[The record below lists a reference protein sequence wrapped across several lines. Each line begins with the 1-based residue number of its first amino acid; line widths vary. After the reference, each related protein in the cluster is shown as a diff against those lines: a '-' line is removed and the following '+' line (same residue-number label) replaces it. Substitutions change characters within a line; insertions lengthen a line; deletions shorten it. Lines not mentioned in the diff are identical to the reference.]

1 MINLTARLSDQSLS
15 RHSRLA
21 MKAARQMKRA
31 QNKSSTGKLICHH
44 LLKMLD
50 ENELKSMDPID
61 QLKRRNLFNEM
72 NQDGLNRGGLNRGGL
87 NPGGLNPGG
96 LNRGSQPGQ
105 YHLQI

>member
-31 QNKSSTGKLICHH
+31 RNKTSTSKLICHH

-50 ENELKSMDPID
+50 EIELTSIDSMDPID
-61 QLKRRNLFNEM
+61 QLNRRNLLNEV
-72 NQDGLNRGGLNRGGL
+72 NRRAWLSQDGLNRNGLNRGD
-87 NPGGLNPGG
+87 
-96 LNRGSQPGQ
+96 QPGQ
-105 YHLQI
+105 YQLQI